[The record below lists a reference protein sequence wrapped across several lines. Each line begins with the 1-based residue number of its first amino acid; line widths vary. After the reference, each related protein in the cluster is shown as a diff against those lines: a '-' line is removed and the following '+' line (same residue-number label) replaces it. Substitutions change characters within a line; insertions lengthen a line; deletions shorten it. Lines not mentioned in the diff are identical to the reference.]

1 MLWQDYYKILRNQ
14 NKLKR
19 FDQQFQVF
27 QNHHPLPSLPW
38 LAILSPLKHLF
49 NIFLQK
55 QIMFSLMQVGPSFH
69 LLGKFRQVFL
79 AQKLVCQ
86 LFNKEASQGKNRQS
100 AIHTNKQK
108 LSGKTW
114 HYTHLV
120 HRLITKH
127 DLPAYRRQA
136 RPSFSWFSW
145 ALQWSTRISTWPPP
159 HLVQKC
165 SFWTAAVRGI
175 FEKAETAQW
184 SQTASADGEK
194 EG

>member
-1 MLWQDYYKILRNQ
+1 M
-14 NKLKR
+14 
-19 FDQQFQVF
+19 VS
-27 QNHHPLPSLPW
+27 HPLSSKAPFQYFSTKTDNVFPDSGRSFITFTLLHFPQQLISALQFSSTIYTYISL
-38 LAILSPLKHLF
+38 ANFVK
-49 NIFLQK
+49 
-55 QIMFSLMQVGPSFH
+55 FSLLKSLSASFSTRK
-69 LLGKFRQVFL
+69 LPKGKI
-79 AQKLVCQ
+79 
-86 LFNKEASQGKNRQS
+86 NNS

-108 LSGKTW
+108 LSGKIW